1 MDQIFGIS
9 MVILE
14 IAVIPDIVQIDMFSK
29 SMAADLVQKYILLAH
44 IFWVNVYIDVELTH
58 HF

>member
-1 MDQIFGIS
+1 